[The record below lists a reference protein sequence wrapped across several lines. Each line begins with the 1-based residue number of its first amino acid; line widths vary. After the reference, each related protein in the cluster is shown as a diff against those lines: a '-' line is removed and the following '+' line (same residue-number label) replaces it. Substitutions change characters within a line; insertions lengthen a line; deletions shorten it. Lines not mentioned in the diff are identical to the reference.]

1 MNEQFSP
8 TGFKVLPTIVKNLLI
23 INVLMYLA
31 TITLTRFNID
41 LSNILGLHFF
51 MASGFRIYQLV
62 TYMFMHGN
70 FGHLF
75 FNMFAL
81 WMFGNTL
88 ENIWGSK
95 RFLLFYMVCGIGAG
109 LCQEL
114 VQYIH
119 YATSL
124 SDYANVN
131 MGGRIIPM
139 DSYLNMMTTVG
150 ASGAIYGLLLAF
162 GMMFPNSM
170 IYFYFLIP
178 IKAKWFVIGY
188 AVLELISGLG
198 GADNVAHFAHLGGM
212 LFGLLLI
219 LYWRKNGLRGQD
231 FDLKKWKGWF
241 WGMKEKMR
249 SKRKYTPYEEIKNE
263 PHVPRS
269 DEEYNRQKAEKERDV
284 DAILDKISKSGYA
297 SLTDEEKEFLFKNSK

>member
-1 MNEQFSP
+1 MNEQYSP
-8 TGFKVLPTIVKNLLI
+8 TGFRVLPTVVKHLLI
-23 INVLMYLA
+23 INVLMFVA
-31 TITLTRFNID
+31 TFTFERFNID
-41 LSNILGLHFF
+41 LTDILGLHFF
-51 MASGFRIYQLV
+51 KASDFRIYQII
-62 TYMFMHGN
+62 TYMFMHAN

-114 VQYIH
+114 VQYIQ

-124 SDYANVN
+124 SQYGTVN
-131 MGGRIIPM
+131 LGGQIIPM
-139 DSYLNMMTTVG
+139 STYLNMMNTVG

-162 GMMFPNSM
+162 GMMFPDSR
-170 IYFYFLIP
+170 IYLYFFIP

-188 AVLELISGLG
+188 AVLELLLG
-198 GADNVAHFAHLGGM
+198 FHGVDNVAHFAHLGGM

-219 LYWRKNGLRGQD
+219 LYWRRHPAGPNKNFRK
-231 FDLKKWKGWF
+231 LKDIFESWKR
-241 WGMKEKMR
+241 R
-249 SKRKYTPYEEIKNE
+249 SKMKYTRYEEVYDK
-263 PHVPRS
+263 VPRS
-269 DEEYNRQKAEKERDV
+269 DEDYNYQKAQKERDI
-284 DAILDKISKSGYA
+284 DAILDKVAKSGYD
-297 SLTDEEKEFLFKNSK
+297 SLTKEEKDFLFKNGK

>member
-1 MNEQFSP
+1 MNEQYSP
-8 TGFKVLPTIVKNLLI
+8 TGFRVLPTIVKHLLI
-23 INVLMYLA
+23 INVLMFLA
-31 TITLTRFNID
+31 YITLVRFHID
-41 LSNILGLHFF
+41 LNDILGLHFF
-51 MASGFRIYQLV
+51 KASDFRIYQLV

-114 VQYIH
+114 VQYIQ

-124 SDYANVN
+124 AQYETVN
-131 MGGRIIPM
+131 MGGRIISM

-162 GMMFPNSM
+162 GMMFPDSR
-170 IYFYFLIP
+170 IYLYFLFP

-188 AVLELISGLG
+188 AVLELVLG
-198 GADNVAHFAHLGGM
+198 FQGVDNVAHFAHLGGM

-219 LYWRKNGLRGQD
+219 LYWRKNPAGPDKNFRK
-231 FDLKKWKGWF
+231 LKDIFQSW
-241 WGMKEKMR
+241 
-249 SKRKYTPYEEIKNE
+249 KRKSQKKYTRYEEVYDKM
-263 PHVPRS
+263 PRS
-269 DEEYNRQKAEKERDV
+269 DEDYNYQKAKKERDI
-284 DAILDKISKSGYA
+284 DAILDKVAKNGYD
-297 SLTDEEKEFLFKNSK
+297 SLTKEEKEFLFKNSK

>member
-1 MNEQFSP
+1 MNEQYSP
-8 TGFKVLPTIVKNLLI
+8 TGFRVLPTVVKHLLI
-23 INVLMYLA
+23 INVLMFLA
-31 TITLTRFNID
+31 TFTLERFNID
-41 LSNILGLHFF
+41 LANILGLHFF
-51 MASGFRIYQLV
+51 KASDFRIYQII
-62 TYMFMHGN
+62 TYMFMHAN

-114 VQYIH
+114 VQYIE

-124 SDYANVN
+124 SNYATVN
-131 MGGRIIPM
+131 TGSQIIPM
-139 DSYLNMMTTVG
+139 SVYLNMMNTVG

-162 GMMFPNSM
+162 GMMFPDSR
-170 IYFYFLIP
+170 IYLYFLFP

-188 AVLELISGLG
+188 AVLELLLGIG

-219 LYWRKNGLRGQD
+219 LYWRKHPAGPDKDFRKLKDIFRGR
-231 FDLKKWKGWF
+231 LVL
-241 WGMKEKMR
+241 
-249 SKRKYTPYEEIKNE
+249 P
-263 PHVPRS
+263 P
-269 DEEYNRQKAEKERDV
+269 
-284 DAILDKISKSGYA
+284 
-297 SLTDEEKEFLFKNSK
+297 

>member
-1 MNEQFSP
+1 MSQQFSP
-8 TGFKVLPTIVKNLLI
+8 TGFKVLPTVVKHLLI

-31 TITLTRFNID
+31 TFTLTRFNINLTD
-41 LSNILGLHFF
+41 ILGLHFF
-51 MASGFRIYQLV
+51 KASDFRIYQIF
-62 TYMFMHGN
+62 TYMFMHAS

-88 ENIWGSK
+88 ENLWGSK
-95 RFLLFYMVCGIGAG
+95 RFLLFYMVCGLGAG

-114 VQYIH
+114 VQYIQ

-124 SDYANVN
+124 AQYSSVN
-131 MGGRIIPM
+131 LGGHIVTM
-139 DSYLNMMTTVG
+139 DTYLNMMTTVG

-188 AVLELISGLG
+188 AVIELITGLTG
-198 GADNVAHFAHLGGM
+198 VDNVAHFAHLGGM

-219 LYWRKNGLRGQD
+219 LYWKKNPAGPNKDFRK
-231 FDLKKWKGWF
+231 LKEVFQSWKR
-241 WGMKEKMR
+241 K
-249 SKRKYTPYEEIKNE
+249 SHLKYTPYEEVKDE
-263 PHVPRS
+263 PRVPRS
-269 DEEYNRQKAEKERDV
+269 DEEYNQQRAQKERDI
-284 DAILDKISKSGYA
+284 DAILDKVAKNGYG
-297 SLTDEEKEFLFKNSK
+297 SLTPEEKEFLFKNSK

>member
-1 MNEQFSP
+1 MNEQYSP
-8 TGFKVLPTIVKNLLI
+8 TGFRVLPTIVKHLLI
-23 INVLMYLA
+23 INVLMFLA
-31 TITLTRFNID
+31 YITLTRFHID
-41 LSNILGLHFF
+41 LNDILGLHFF
-51 MASGFRIYQLV
+51 KASDFRIYQLV

-114 VQYIH
+114 VQYIQ

-124 SDYANVN
+124 AQYETVN
-131 MGGRIIPM
+131 MGGRIISM

-162 GMMFPNSM
+162 GMMFPDSR
-170 IYFYFLIP
+170 IYLYFLFP

-188 AVLELISGLG
+188 AVLELILG
-198 GADNVAHFAHLGGM
+198 FQGMDNVAHFAHLGGM

-219 LYWRKNGLRGQD
+219 LYWRKHPAGPDKNFRK
-231 FDLKKWKGWF
+231 LKDIFQSW
-241 WGMKEKMR
+241 
-249 SKRKYTPYEEIKNE
+249 KRKSQMKYTRYEEVYDKM
-263 PHVPRS
+263 PRS
-269 DEEYNRQKAEKERDV
+269 DEDYNYQKAKKERDI
-284 DAILDKISKSGYA
+284 DAILDKVAKNGYD
-297 SLTDEEKEFLFKNSK
+297 SLTKEEKEFLFKNSK

>member
-1 MNEQFSP
+1 MNEQYSP
-8 TGFKVLPTIVKNLLI
+8 TGFRVLPTVVKHLLI
-23 INVLMYLA
+23 INMLMYLA

-41 LSNILGLHFF
+41 LGDILGLHFF
-51 MASGFRIYQLV
+51 KASNFRIYQLI

-114 VQYIH
+114 VQYIQ

-124 SDYANVN
+124 AQYETVN
-131 MGGRIIPM
+131 MGGRIISM

-162 GMMFPNSM
+162 GMMFPDSR
-170 IYFYFLIP
+170 IYLYFLFP

-188 AVLELISGLG
+188 AVLELILG
-198 GADNVAHFAHLGGM
+198 FQGVDNVAHFAHLGGM

-219 LYWRKNGLRGQD
+219 LYWRKHPAGPDKNFRK
-231 FDLKKWKGWF
+231 LKDIFQSW
-241 WGMKEKMR
+241 
-249 SKRKYTPYEEIKNE
+249 KRKSQMKYTRYEEVYDKM
-263 PHVPRS
+263 PRS
-269 DEEYNRQKAEKERDV
+269 DEDYNYQKAKKERDI
-284 DAILDKISKSGYA
+284 DAILDKVAKNGYD
-297 SLTDEEKEFLFKNSK
+297 SLTKEEKEFLFKNSK

>member
-1 MNEQFSP
+1 M
-8 TGFKVLPTIVKNLLI
+8 LI

-41 LSNILGLHFF
+41 LSNTLGLHFF
-51 MASGFRIYQLV
+51 KASDFRLYQIV
-62 TYMFMHGN
+62 TYMFMHAN

-114 VQYIH
+114 VQYIQ
-119 YATSL
+119 YATTL
-124 SDYANVN
+124 ADYANVN
-131 MGGRIIPM
+131 MGGHIIPM
-139 DSYLNMMTTVG
+139 DAYLNMMTTVG

-188 AVLELISGLG
+188 AVLELLLG
-198 GADNVAHFAHLGGM
+198 FFDHGNIAHFAHLGGM

-219 LYWRKNGLRGQD
+219 LYWRKNPAGPNKNFR
-231 FDLKKWKGWF
+231 KWKEIFQSW
-241 WGMKEKMR
+241 KQKSR
-249 SKRKYTPYEEIKNE
+249 TKYTPFEEIKDE
-263 PHVPRS
+263 PRVPR
-269 DEEYNRQKAEKERDV
+269 DDGDYNRQKAQKERDV
-284 DAILDKISKSGYA
+284 DALLDKISKSGYA
-297 SLTDEEKEFLFKNSK
+297 SLTDEEKEFLFKNRK

>member
-1 MNEQFSP
+1 MNEQYSP
-8 TGFKVLPTIVKNLLI
+8 TGFRVLSTVVKHLLI
-23 INVLMYLA
+23 INVLMFVA
-31 TITLTRFNID
+31 AFTFERFNID
-41 LSNILGLHFF
+41 LANIFGLHFF
-51 MASGFRIYQLV
+51 KASDFRVYQII
-62 TYMFMHGN
+62 TYMFMHAN

-109 LCQEL
+109 ICQEV
-114 VQYIH
+114 VQYIQ

-124 SDYANVN
+124 AQYETVN
-131 MGGRIIPM
+131 MSGHLISM

-162 GMMFPNSM
+162 GMMFPDSR
-170 IYFYFLIP
+170 IYLYFLFP

-188 AVLELISGLG
+188 AVLELIMGIG

-219 LYWRKNGLRGQD
+219 LYWRKNPAGPDKNFRK
-231 FDLKKWKGWF
+231 LKDIFQSWKQ
-241 WGMKEKMR
+241 KSR
-249 SKRKYTPYEEIKNE
+249 VKYTPYEEVRDE
-263 PHVPRS
+263 PKVPRS
-269 DEEYNRQKAEKERDV
+269 DEEYNYQKAQKERDI
-284 DAILDKISKSGYA
+284 DAILDKVAKSGYD
-297 SLTDEEKEFLFKNSK
+297 SLTKEEKEFLFKNSK

>member
-1 MNEQFSP
+1 MNEQYSP
-8 TGFKVLPTIVKNLLI
+8 TGFRVLPTIVKHLLI
-23 INVLMYLA
+23 INVLMFLA
-31 TITLTRFNID
+31 YITLVRFHID
-41 LSNILGLHFF
+41 LNDILGLHFF
-51 MASGFRIYQLV
+51 KASDFRIYQLV

-114 VQYIH
+114 VQYIQ

-124 SDYANVN
+124 AQYETVN
-131 MGGRIIPM
+131 MSGRIISM

-162 GMMFPNSM
+162 GMMFPDSR
-170 IYFYFLIP
+170 IYLYFLFP

-188 AVLELISGLG
+188 AVLELILG
-198 GADNVAHFAHLGGM
+198 FQGMDNVAHFAHLGGM

-219 LYWRKNGLRGQD
+219 LYWRKHPAGPDKNFRK
-231 FDLKKWKGWF
+231 LKDIFQSW
-241 WGMKEKMR
+241 
-249 SKRKYTPYEEIKNE
+249 KRKSQMKYTRYEEVYDKM
-263 PHVPRS
+263 PRS
-269 DEEYNRQKAEKERDV
+269 DEDYNYQKAKKERDI
-284 DAILDKISKSGYA
+284 DAILDKVAKNGYD
-297 SLTDEEKEFLFKNSK
+297 SLTKEEKEFLFKNSK

>member
-1 MNEQFSP
+1 MNEQYSP
-8 TGFKVLPTIVKNLLI
+8 TGFRVLPTIVKHLLI
-23 INVLMYLA
+23 INVLMFLA
-31 TITLTRFNID
+31 YVTLTRFHID
-41 LSNILGLHFF
+41 LNDILGLHFF
-51 MASGFRIYQLV
+51 KASDFRIYQLV

-114 VQYIH
+114 VQYIQ

-124 SDYANVN
+124 AQYETVN
-131 MGGRIIPM
+131 MGGRIISM

-162 GMMFPNSM
+162 GMMFPDSR
-170 IYFYFLIP
+170 IYLYFLFP

-188 AVLELISGLG
+188 AVLELVLG
-198 GADNVAHFAHLGGM
+198 FQGVDNVAHFAHLGGM

-219 LYWRKNGLRGQD
+219 LYWRKNPAGPDKNFRK
-231 FDLKKWKGWF
+231 LKDIFQSW
-241 WGMKEKMR
+241 
-249 SKRKYTPYEEIKNE
+249 KRKSQMKYTRYEEVYDKM
-263 PHVPRS
+263 PRS
-269 DEEYNRQKAEKERDV
+269 DEDYNYQKAKKERDI
-284 DAILDKISKSGYA
+284 DAILDKVAKNGYD
-297 SLTDEEKEFLFKNSK
+297 SLTKEEKEFLFKNSK